1 MLCFQI
7 MGSNAFKVQIVV
19 GALIALLIIHS
30 LYLKLELETL
40 VAAAKERPSSSSSA
54 ITSSKAPSQVLIYNR
69 VPKTGSTSFMNVAYE
84 LYKQNR

>member
-1 MLCFQI
+1 MFPDNI

-40 VAAAKERPSSSSSA
+40 VAAAKERPSSSGG

>member
-1 MLCFQI
+1 

-40 VAAAKERPSSSSSA
+40 VAAAKERPSTSGIGMIVAA
-54 ITSSKAPSQVLIYNR
+54 ISEVSYLEEGAIKINIS
-69 VPKTGSTSFMNVAYE
+69 VAH
-84 LYKQNR
+84 

>member
-1 MLCFQI
+1 

-40 VAAAKERPSSSSSA
+40 VAAAKERPSSSG

>member
-1 MLCFQI
+1 MFPDNS

-19 GALIALLIIHS
+19 GALITVLILHS

-40 VAAAKERPSSSSSA
+40 VAAAKERPSSSGSG
-54 ITSSKAPSQVLIYNR
+54 ITSSKAPSQVIIYNR

>member
-1 MLCFQI
+1 
-7 MGSNAFKVQIVV
+7 MGSNAFKVQIAV
-19 GALIALLIIHS
+19 GALIAVLIIHN

-40 VAAAKERPSSSSSA
+40 VATAKERPSSISSG
-54 ITSSKAPSQVLIYNR
+54 ITPSKEPTQILIYNR

>member
-1 MLCFQI
+1 MFPDNI

-19 GALIALLIIHS
+19 GVLIAVLIIHS
-30 LYLKLELETL
+30 LYLKLELERL
-40 VAAAKERPSSSSSA
+40 VAAAKERPRSESGLS
-54 ITSSKAPSQVLIYNR
+54 SSKAPSQVIIYNR